1 MEYKIIQKLKSLEN
15 KCMKVDFT
23 SATFQTVSKKDAIKL
38 IGHNF
43 TFHVVS
49 SNKYH
54 QTGECMIYGS
64 L

>member
-1 MEYKIIQKLKSLEN
+1 MLSLI
-15 KCMKVDFT
+15 VDFKKVYLP
-23 SATFQTVSKKDAIKL
+23 SVLEKDAIKL

-49 SNKYH
+49 NNKYH
-54 QTGECMIYGS
+54 IENGECLDGS